1 MRGTKLTLAK
11 LQNANLTFADLSH
24 VDLSSSDLSYV
35 ALDDANLTLT
45 NLEGT
50 DLRKAFGLKQGQIEM
65 ALGIVLPNSQRSFSA
80 PNLLL

>member
-24 VDLSSSDLSYV
+24 VDLSSDLSYV
-35 ALDDANLTLT
+35 ALVDANLTLT

-50 DLRKAFGLKQGQIEM
+50 DLRKAYGLKQGQIEK